1 MNDTRSG
8 SDLEARVQKKKRRR
22 VVEDQESE
30 SEKEK
35 ENAKDLKVIPHI
47 VHLLVGVVVQVTKR
61 RIK

>member
-22 VVEDQESE
+22 VVEDQE